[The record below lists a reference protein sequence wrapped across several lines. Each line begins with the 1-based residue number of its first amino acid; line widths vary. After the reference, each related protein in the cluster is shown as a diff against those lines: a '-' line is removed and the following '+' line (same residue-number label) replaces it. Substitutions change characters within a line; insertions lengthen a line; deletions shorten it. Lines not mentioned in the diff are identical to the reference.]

1 MADDVSTRS
10 ASGTTTGLA
19 PRRTTGF
26 HHVAYA
32 CRDGEETR
40 SFYEDLLGMPLVHTE
55 VKRQGD
61 SWFRHLFF
69 DTGDGSCIAFF
80 EVHGVGERPDWRSEI
95 SVGAGLPV
103 WVNHVAFGADE
114 ARVAEVRARMDAAG
128 VAPLMELDHGWCV
141 SLYYVDPNG
150 IMVELCRD
158 TEGFAVDPDEA
169 RARLTSTDDTDATR
183 EIIPFDPAG
192 LRGHPAL
199 P

>member
-1 MADDVSTRS
+1 M
-10 ASGTTTGLA
+10 TTA
-19 PRRTTGF
+19 RTTGF

-40 SFYEDLLGMPLVHTE
+40 QFYVDLMGMPLVHTE
-55 VKRQGD
+55 VKSSGGMGF
-61 SWFRHLFF
+61 FRHLFF

-80 EVHGVGERPDWRSEI
+80 EVNGVGERDDWRSEI
-95 SVGAGLPV
+95 STGNGLPV

-114 ARVAEVRARMDAAG
+114 TRVEAVRARMAQAG
-128 VAPLMELDHGWCV
+128 VEPLMELDHGWCV
-141 SLYYVDPNG
+141 SLYYMDPNG

-158 TEGFAVDPDEA
+158 TSGFAADAEEA
-169 RARLTSTDDTDATR
+169 AARLSSTDDTDATVP
-183 EIIPFDPAG
+183 ILPLNPAG